1 MMRYS
6 CEPLR
11 AVGLEGVFGLSMTLV
26 IMSILHLLI
35 GRTDAGRGGVFDA
48 YNGIHEVI
56 DNTAVWGIAIAIA
69 LSIGAFNLFGLAVTR
84 SLSAAARSTIDTSR
98 TIGIWLVSLLL
109 GWEEF
114 QLLQVLGFVLVAYGT
129 AVFNVRRPAST
140 RSDSRRTSSP
150 FPRCTT
156 AGRRT
161 RTSTPTCPA
170 FTSMTR
176 TTTRSTT
183 RSVTRTRHRPPRTW
197 TAAARA
203 GLEREGQRLSRPTSA
218 IGDATAAR
226 RARCSRT
233 LDPRGPP
240 ELSAR
245 RLDLYTASALPSL
258 LSTLE
263 RRGGA
268 ELP

>member
-11 AVGLEGVFGLSMTLV
+11 AVGLEGVFGLSATLV
-26 IMSILHLLI
+26 IMTILHLLI

-69 LSIGAFNLFGLAVTR
+69 VSIGAFNLFGLAVTR

-129 AVFNVRRPAST
+129 AVFNVRRSAST
-140 RSDSRRTSSP
+140 RSDSRRTSSRS
-150 FPRCTT
+150 PRCTT

-161 RTSTPTCPA
+161 RTSIPTCPA
-170 FTSMTR
+170 STSTTR

-183 RSVTRTRHRPPRTW
+183 KRSRTRHRRLRTW

-203 GLEREGQRLSRPTSA
+203 GLERGGQRPSRPTSA

-226 RARCSRT
+226 RVRCSPI

-240 ELSAR
+240 NVSV
-245 RLDLYTASALPSL
+245 SP
-258 LSTLE
+258 
-263 RRGGA
+263 
-268 ELP
+268 

>member
-11 AVGLEGVFGLSMTLV
+11 AVGLEGIFGLSVTVV
-26 IMSILHLLI
+26 IMIIAHLLV

-48 YNGIHEVI
+48 VNGIHEVV
-56 DNTAVWGIAIAIA
+56 DNTAIWGIAIAIA
-69 LSIGAFNLFGLAVTR
+69 VSIGAFNLFGLAVTR

-129 AVFNVRRPAST
+129 AVFNVRC
-140 RSDSRRTSSP
+140 RSDPALIARTSSP
-150 FPRCTT
+150 SRRCTT
-156 AGRRT
+156 ADRPT

-170 FTSMTR
+170 STSTTR
-176 TTTRSTT
+176 TMIRSTT
-183 RSVTRTRHRPPRTW
+183 RTSSSTRARRPPTRTP

-203 GLEREGQRLSRPTSA
+203 GLGRGGRPRSRRTSG
-218 IGDATAAR
+218 IGGGTVAR
-226 RARCSRT
+226 RVRCSPT
-233 LDPRGPP
+233 PDLRGLP
-240 ELSAR
+240 ELSLR
-245 RLDLYTASALPSL
+245 RLDLYNL
-258 LSTLE
+258 LD
-263 RRGGA
+263 RRVTIR
-268 ELP
+268 LQVR